1 MRLLEDPALRTPPVR
16 RAVINSFLCVL
27 AAVTLLGAGCGENP
41 NGQGLQDFG
50 SITGRLIDDRTG
62 QPVSV
67 SPMTVSVG
75 STVVSQLDNQGGFV
89 LPRVPAGKQTITV
102 YAIGYL
108 PQTLDVNVLKNQ
120 ASDAGYI
127 RMKSVSAQ

>member
-1 MRLLEDPALRTPPVR
+1 MRLLEDPALRIPSVR
-16 RAVINSFLCVL
+16 RAVINSLLCVL
-27 AAVTLLGAGCGENP
+27 AGVTLLGAGCGENP

-50 SITGRLIDDRTG
+50 SITGRLLDDRTG

-75 STVVSQLDNQGGFV
+75 STVVSQVDNQGGFV
-89 LPRVPAGKQTITV
+89 IPRVPVGKQTVTV

-108 PQTLDVNVLKNQ
+108 PQTVDVNVVKDQ

-127 RMKSVSAQ
+127 RMKSVSSQ